1 MSAAGNGGRGPDG
14 GRDDL
19 RVGLIGGGRWAA
31 MHRSALHA
39 CGLSPAA
46 VLVRTRETADRLR
59 SEWRVPVSTDLEAF
73 LREDLDAVVV
83 ASPNYLHADHAV
95 ACLEAGKHVLVEKP
109 MAISLAGCDRVLAAA
124 DTARRVLAVGH
135 EMRAFTLFE
144 RVRTQ
149 AQRLGKPLHLDL
161 RLFRRPYRSGASG
174 WKQDPAKLGSSI
186 LEEPIHYLDLA
197 RWLLGEVASVQAWA
211 VSRPGREGLHENLDI
226 RLEFLGGARAM
237 VTRTIAGFEHHV
249 RCDLNAEGGAL
260 RARWDGRQDTD
271 DAPTVGLWAQ
281 DGDGIRSL
289 DVPQRTGHAFDLPR
303 QTDAFLRA
311 VMDGAAVPA
320 NGRDGRAAVALCLA
334 AERSLRE
341 GSSRVDLAA

>member
-1 MSAAGNGGRGPDG
+1 MAAGSRAGVPDG
-14 GRDDL
+14 GRAGV

-31 MHRSALHA
+31 MHRSALEA
-39 CGLSPAA
+39 CGVPLAA
-46 VLVRTRETADRLR
+46 VLVRTRESAERLR
-59 SEWRVPVSTDLEAF
+59 NDWRVPVTTDLDAF
-73 LREDLDAVVV
+73 LGGDLDAVIV

-109 MAISLAGCDRVLAAA
+109 MATTAADCDRVLAAA
-124 DTARRVLAVGH
+124 DGAGRVLAAGH
-135 EMRAFTLFE
+135 EMRVFTLFE
-144 RVRTQ
+144 RIRAQ
-149 AQRLGKPLHLDL
+149 AARLGAPLHLDL

-197 RWLLGEVASVQAWA
+197 RWLLGEVASLQAWA
-211 VSRPGREGLHENLDI
+211 VSRPGHEGILENLDI
-226 RLEFLGGARAM
+226 RLEFRSGARAM
-237 VTRTIAGFEHHV
+237 VTRTVAGFEHHV

-311 VMDGAAVPA
+311 VTEGGPVPA
-320 NGRDGRAAVALCLA
+320 DGRDGRAAVVLCLA

-341 GSSRVDLAA
+341 GSRVVDVRA